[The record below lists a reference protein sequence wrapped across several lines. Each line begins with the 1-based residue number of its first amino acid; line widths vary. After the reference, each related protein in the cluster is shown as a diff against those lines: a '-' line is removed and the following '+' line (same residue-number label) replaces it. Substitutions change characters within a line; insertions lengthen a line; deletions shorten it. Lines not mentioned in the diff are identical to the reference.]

1 MPQFIYTA
9 MDAAGKE
16 QKGKINAATEEA
28 AKAELKGKKLY
39 VTSIRVQVE
48 AKKSSAKKKGGFNVN
63 LGPMVINRKDLT
75 VVTRQLA
82 ILLGAGLPLIR
93 SLRTLEKQAQNP
105 AVQGVLGKTCEIVEG
120 GATFAEAL
128 SQSPKSFDKLY
139 LNMIRAGEAS
149 GAMEVILDRLAN
161 FMESAARIAG
171 KVKSALIYPCVI
183 LFIAILALVGL
194 MIFIIPNFS
203 KIFDDLLEG
212 EPLPGITQFLIDTS
226 DTMMHQW
233 WWYIVGVVSI
243 VVVFK
248 ITVKIPQG
256 KYAVDFC
263 KYRMPLFGPIISKT
277 AISRFSRT
285 LGTLMSSG
293 VPVLSALQIVKDTS
307 GNEVVANGV
316 QQVYEAVKEGE
327 GIAGP
332 LGKTKIF
339 PEMVISMVEVGEET
353 GKLPEMLD
361 KIADTYEEE
370 VNNAVSALTSLIEPI
385 MIVGLAGMVGTI
397 VIALFLPLTK
407 IIEKMS
413 G

>member
-1 MPQFIYTA
+1 M
-9 MDAAGKE
+9 
-16 QKGKINAATEEA
+16 
-28 AKAELKGKKLY
+28 
-39 VTSIRVQVE
+39 
-48 AKKSSAKKKGGFNVN
+48 
-63 LGPMVINRKDLT
+63 
-75 VVTRQLA
+75 
-82 ILLGAGLPLIR
+82 
-93 SLRTLEKQAQNP
+93 
-105 AVQGVLGKTCEIVEG
+105 
-120 GATFAEAL
+120 
-128 SQSPKSFDKLY
+128 
-139 LNMIRAGEAS
+139 
-149 GAMEVILDRLAN
+149 
-161 FMESAARIAG
+161 
-171 KVKSALIYPCVI
+171 I

-243 VVVFK
+243 VVIFK

>member
-105 AVQGVLGKTCEIVEG
+105 AMQGVLGKTCEIVEG

-243 VVVFK
+243 VVIFK

-256 KYAVDFC
+256 KYTVDFC

-307 GNEVVANGV
+307 GNEVLANGV

-361 KIADTYEEE
+361 KIANTYEEE
-370 VNNAVSALTSLIEPI
+370 VDNAVSALTSLIEPL
-385 MIVGLAGMVGTI
+385 M
-397 VIALFLPLTK
+397 
-407 IIEKMS
+407 
-413 G
+413 